1 MDDVK
6 ILITGGKGQLG
17 LELTKILKNKKC
29 ELGVLPKFYED
40 VKVLSLGSLELDI
53 TKLEDVLKILEKEKP
68 YALINCAAYTNV
80 DECEEFKDAA
90 FRVNSLGPRNLAI
103 ACENVGVKLV
113 HISTDYVFS
122 GEEYDARLE
131 TDQINPKSF
140 YGKTKALGEEYVK
153 SFCSRW
159 FILRTSWLYGEFG
172 NNFVKTIIKLAKET
186 KTLKVVEDQFG
197 TPTNVEDLCFVILN
211 ILITKEFGVYHASG
225 QGRCSWFEF
234 ACEIV
239 SNFKIDAEILPCKTE
254 EFKRKAKRPKF
265 SELENFMLK
274 TIGKNY
280 FRDWKEALASFA
292 RKHKFFKI

>member
-1 MDDVK
+1 MSDVK

-17 LELTKILKNKKC
+17 LGLAKILKNKKC

-53 TKLEDVLKILEKEKP
+53 TKLEDVLKVLGKEKP

-80 DECEEFKDAA
+80 DACEEFKDAA
-90 FRVNSLGPRNLAI
+90 FRVNCLGPRNLAI
-103 ACENVGVKLV
+103 ACEKFGVKLV
-113 HISTDYVFS
+113 HVSTDYVFS
-122 GEEYDARLE
+122 GEEDKPKLE
-131 TDQINPKSF
+131 VDLLNPKNI

-153 SFCSRW
+153 NFCSRW

-172 NNFVKTIIKLAKET
+172 NNFVKTIVKAAKET
-186 KTLKVVEDQFG
+186 KKLKVVEDQFG

-211 ILITKEFGVYHASG
+211 ILITEEFGVYHASG
-225 QGRCSWFEF
+225 EGRCSWFNF
-234 ACEIV
+234 ACEILK
-239 SNFKIDAEILPCKTE
+239 NFKIDAEISPCKTE

-265 SELENFMLK
+265 SELENLMLK

-292 RKHKFFKI
+292 RKNINFS

>member
-1 MDDVK
+1 MGDVK

-29 ELGVLPKFYED
+29 ELGALPKFYED

-53 TKLEDVLKILEKEKP
+53 TKMEEVLKVLEKEKP

-80 DECEEFKDAA
+80 DECEDFKEVA
-90 FRVNSLGPRNLAI
+90 FRVNSLGPRNLDI
-103 ACENVGVKLV
+103 AYGKFGVNLV

-131 TDQINPKSF
+131 TDQTNPKSF

-172 NNFVKTIIKLAKET
+172 NNFVKTIVKLAKET

-211 ILITKEFGVYHASG
+211 VLTTKEFGVYHASG
-225 QGRCSWFEF
+225 QWRCSWFNF

-239 SNFKIDAEILPCKTE
+239 SNFKIDAEILPCNTE

-265 SELENFMLK
+265 SELENLMLK
-274 TIGKNY
+274 TIGKIILETE
-280 FRDWKEALASFA
+280 KEAVANFA
-292 RKHKFFKI
+292 RKNINSG